1 MESVCHT
8 GLWPSK
14 KKGNNELAAIV
25 CYSFKMAEIEQIVD
39 LISRL
44 GTVRMLPGYLK
55 LSYFCIKRKHEN
67 NCGLLGQYL

>member
-1 MESVCHT
+1 MESVYHT

-14 KKGNNELAAIV
+14 EKKGNNELAAIA

-55 LSYFCIKRKHEN
+55 QCLISA
-67 NCGLLGQYL
+67 

>member
-1 MESVCHT
+1 MESVYHT

-14 KKGNNELAAIV
+14 KKKGNNELAATV

-55 LSYFCIKRKHEN
+55 QCLISAKKESMKITVVS
-67 NCGLLGQYL
+67 